1 MKISIISGSHRN
13 PSQSEKIGRYIN
25 SLFQEKYPE
34 IDPFLYSLAD
44 NPLPLW
50 DQSVWESD
58 ETWVKRLEP
67 LKEQFSNSDAFVIIS
82 PEWHGQVP
90 SGLKNL
96 FLLFNRFELG
106 HKPAFIVTVSSGA
119 GGAYPVAELRM
130 SSYKNNRLCY
140 IPEHLIIRDVENVFN
155 QDPSDNDEKSDP
167 YYKDRL
173 NWGLEILIGYGKALK
188 TMRSD
193 TNIHN
198 DKFSNGM

>member
-13 PSQSEKIGRYIN
+13 PSQSEKIARHIEAN
-25 SLFQEKYPE
+25 FNDNFSEVE
-34 IDPFLYSLAD
+34 PFVYSLAD

-58 ETWVKRLEP
+58 ENWIKRLSP
-67 LKEQFSNSDAFVIIS
+67 LKEQFTASDAFVIIS

-96 FLLFNRFELG
+96 FLLLSRFELG
-106 HKPAFIVTVSSGA
+106 HKPAYIVTVSSGD
-119 GGAYPVAELRM
+119 GGSYPVAELRM

-140 IPEHLIIRDVENVFN
+140 IPEQLIIRDVENVFN
-155 QDPSDNDEKSDP
+155 LEAKDNNEKSDS
-167 YYKDRL
+167 YYKERL
-173 NWGLEILIGYGKALK
+173 DWGLNILLGYAKALK
-188 TMRSD
+188 VVRD
-193 TNIHN
+193 TVEIHN

>member
-13 PSQSEKIGRYIN
+13 PSQSEKIGRYVEN
-25 SLFQEKYPE
+25 VFKNKFSD
-34 IDPFLYSLAD
+34 IDPFLYLLAD

-58 ETWVKRLEP
+58 KAWDERLAP
-67 LKEQFSNSDAFVIIS
+67 LKEQFSESDAFVIIS

-96 FLLFNRFELG
+96 FLLFNKFELG
-106 HKPAFIVTVSSGA
+106 HKPAFIISVSSGS

-140 IPEHLIIRDVENVFN
+140 IPEHLIVRDVEKVFN
-155 QDPSDNDEKSDP
+155 EKTEDNDARSDS
-167 YYKDRL
+167 YYKERL
-173 NWGLEILIGYGKALK
+173 EWCLNILIGYGKALK
-188 TMRSD
+188 TMRKE
-193 TNIHN
+193 TEIFH
-198 DKFSNGM
+198 DKFGNGM

>member
-13 PSQSEKIGRYIN
+13 PSQSEKIG
-25 SLFQEKYPE
+25 KYVE
-34 IDPFLYSLAD
+34 TLLKNKFADIDPFLYTLAD

-50 DQSVWESD
+50 DQSVWED
-58 ETWVKRLEP
+58 DAAWNERLAP
-67 LKEQFSNSDAFVIIS
+67 LKKKFSESDAFVIIS

-90 SGLKNL
+90 AGLKNL

-106 HKPAFIVTVSSGA
+106 HKPAYIISVSSGS

-155 QDPSDNDEKSDP
+155 EKDNDTRSDS
-167 YYKDRL
+167 YYKERL
-173 NWGLEILIGYGKALK
+173 EWGLNILTGYGKALK
-188 TMRSD
+188 TMREE
-193 TNIHN
+193 TEIHHE
-198 DKFSNGM
+198 KFGNGM